1 MLITLQNICRASLTQ
16 QEAILM
22 IRNQDDIRSMMY
34 TEHVINITEHL
45 AWIEG
50 LRAKSLK
57 DKPTQIAF
65 IILVNNK
72 VAGLI
77 SLNAIDYLHKKADL
91 GFYLDKQFRIVSAS
105 VEFAIIDFSFNILG
119 LEKLNCEVLEHN
131 NNALKVHRNLG
142 FLDEGFRPDNI
153 KKQLGRVGVHYLG
166 ICQKRWQRVHNT
178 IFTKYRIVFDKYKVQ
193 IEFS

>member
-50 LRAKSLK
+50 LRAKRLK

-105 VEFAIIDFSFNILG
+105 VEFAIIDFS
-119 LEKLNCEVLEHN
+119 C
-131 NNALKVHRNLG
+131 A
-142 FLDEGFRPDNI
+142 
-153 KKQLGRVGVHYLG
+153 
-166 ICQKRWQRVHNT
+166 
-178 IFTKYRIVFDKYKVQ
+178 
-193 IEFS
+193 